1 MGSHLRVHGRQ
12 HLEGGVVSA
21 AAIEVTFRKNSD
33 EIGNI
38 WIGDGLITEKE
49 AHELAATVIPDDWEI
64 HSTVYHYA
72 CAWVVLACHKEEN

>member
-1 MGSHLRVHGRQ
+1 
-12 HLEGGVVSA
+12 VSA

-33 EIGNI
+33 EIGNV

-49 AHELAATVIPDDWEI
+49 AHELAATVIPDDWKI